1 MRSHVTDDAPPGLDG
16 VRVATTGLSLVD
28 GDAGRFVLRG
38 HDGPELAGWATVEHV
53 WYLLHTGREP
63 TVGQLDELSARIRAV
78 REIPAPVVDVL
89 PSIARASEPGDLGAL
104 RTAVSLAGQALGCR
118 SWIDQSAEDTD
129 EQCVRLAAL
138 VPVLAAGLY
147 RLTRGDELVEAD
159 PTLGVAA
166 NYLAMIDGSMPSPE
180 RVRALETY
188 MVLASDHGF
197 CNSTFTARVVASSG
211 ADVASAIAA
220 AIGAFSGPL
229 HGGAIGRVPSM
240 LDAIGEPSAAEAFVR
255 DTLDRGERLP
265 GFGHPVYKSVD
276 PRARLLRG
284 LAERFGGERI
294 ELAEAVEEAAVRV
307 INERKPGKRRESN
320 VDFYAGVVLE
330 QAGVPEAM
338 FLSTFTAARVVGWT
352 AHIAEQISAN
362 RIFRPAARYVG
373 PMPQ

>member
-1 MRSHVTDDAPPGLDG
+1 MRTHATEEAPPGLDG
-16 VRVATTGLSLVD
+16 VAVATTGLSMVD
-28 GDAGRFVLRG
+28 GEAGRFVIRG
-38 HDGPELAGWATVEHV
+38 HDAPELAGWATVEHV
-53 WYLLHTGREP
+53 WHLLHTGREP
-63 TVGQLDELSARIRAV
+63 TVAQRDELSSRIGAA
-78 REIPAPVVDVL
+78 REIPGAVADVL
-89 PSIARASEPGDLGAL
+89 PAVAAASEPGDLAAL
-104 RTAVSLAGQALGCR
+104 RTAVSLTGQALGCR
-118 SWIDQSAEDTD
+118 SWIEQSADDTD
-129 EQCVRLAAL
+129 EQCFRLAAL
-138 VPVLAAGLY
+138 MPVLAANLY
-147 RLTRGDELVEAD
+147 RLARGEEPVD
-159 PTLGVAA
+159 PDPALGVAA
-166 NYLAMIDGSMPSPE
+166 NYLAMTEGSAPDPE

-211 ADVASAIAA
+211 ADVAAAISA

-240 LDAIGEPSAAEAFVR
+240 LDTIGEPSNAEAFVR
-255 DTLDRGERLP
+255 ETLDRGERLP
-265 GFGHPVYKSVD
+265 GFGHPVYKTVD

-284 LAERFGGERI
+284 LAERFGGPRI

-352 AHIAEQISAN
+352 AHIAEQVAAN

-373 PMPQ
+373 GA